1 MMFCGN
7 IVPSLGLLLLR
18 RVVGASPSY
27 PPLIPPS
34 LPGKGVRGLGRRR
47 RLPRFYVIV
56 TLALV
61 LLSSALYA
69 APATV
74 SLHEQVLVPQGT
86 VTLAQLADIAGGD
99 ELAGQLAA
107 VEIGRSPLP
116 GHQRSISAGYVRMRM
131 ARAGFGTKA
140 VTLAG
145 ANAVL
150 VRRAGPVRSIQRRP
164 PILPGVGLRFDK
176 LTALSNVEGEARPT
190 GRMGESAEDGRGVAM
205 PAPQPLLRRGEK
217 VQIVVINGGIV
228 ISTSGQLLQDAAIGE
243 SVMARVRTTGQK
255 VWGTLTG
262 PRQITIRL

>member
-1 MMFCGN
+1 
-7 IVPSLGLLLLR
+7 
-18 RVVGASPSY
+18 
-27 PPLIPPS
+27 
-34 LPGKGVRGLGRRR
+34 
-47 RLPRFYVIV
+47 
-56 TLALV
+56 
-61 LLSSALYA
+61 
-69 APATV
+69 
-74 SLHEQVLVPQGT
+74 VPQGT
-86 VTLAQLADIAGGD
+86 VTLGQLADIAGAE
-99 ELAGQLAA
+99 ELTGQLAA

-116 GHQRSISAGYVRMRM
+116 GHQRSITAGYVRMRI
-131 ARAGFGTKA
+131 ARTGFGTKA

-150 VRRAGPVRSIQRRP
+150 VCRAGPVRSIQRRP
-164 PILPGVGLRFDK
+164 PIQLGVGL
-176 LTALSNVEGEARPT
+176 EARPT
-190 GRMGESAEDGRGVAM
+190 GRMGESAEDDRGVAM

>member
-1 MMFCGN
+1 LQTHGHPAQGF
-7 IVPSLGLLLLR
+7 PHH
-18 RVVGASPSY
+18 
-27 PPLIPPS
+27 
-34 LPGKGVRGLGRRR
+34 R
-47 RLPRFYVIV
+47 RLPRFHIIV
-56 TLALV
+56 TLALA
-61 LLSSALYA
+61 LLPSALYA

-86 VTLAQLADIAGGD
+86 VTLGQLAEIAAEE
-99 ELAGQLAA
+99 ELTGQLAA

-116 GHQRSISAGYVRMRM
+116 GHHRSISAGYVRMRM

-150 VRRAGPVRSIQRRP
+150 IYRDGPVPARTRPTIQRS
-164 PILPGVGLRFDK
+164 GTSSGS
-176 LTALSNVEGEARPT
+176 LTAA
-190 GRMGESAEDGRGVAM
+190 
-205 PAPQPLLRRGEK
+205 APQPLLRRGEK

-243 SVMARVRTTGQK
+243 SVMARVGKTGEK
-255 VWGTLTG
+255 VCGTLTG